1 METIP
6 STARCCISVDGAAE
20 PGARAWFPLAPSL
33 LPDSFQLSSL
43 LLLPFFRL
51 VSCDNS
57 FCHVQFGGAMGMPS
71 CSPLFFPPFHV
82 PSIVASFQERGLNEL
97 SCRGSS
103 RRQLRQM
110 RCDVAPPQTTD
121 RVTSH
126 SDFAS
131 LSSPFSA
138 ETWRHNPRRSSYGR
152 RGKGPSP
159 ASGLESRE

>member
-1 METIP
+1 MLVAFEASKTVERRRVETIP

-20 PGARAWFPLAPSL
+20 PGGPGSPRSLSPPRFLSTL
-33 LPDSFQLSSL
+33 LPPSS
-43 LLLPFFRL
+43 PFLRL

-71 CSPLFFPPFHV
+71 SSLLFFPPFHV
-82 PSIVASFQERGLNEL
+82 PSIVAPFQERELNEL

-110 RCDVAPPQTTD
+110 RCDVGPPQNTD

-138 ETWRHNPRRSSYGR
+138 ETWSDNPRRSSHG
-152 RGKGPSP
+152 
-159 ASGLESRE
+159 

>member
-1 METIP
+1 MLVAFEASKTVERRRVETIP

-20 PGARAWFPLAPSL
+20 PGGPGSPRSLSPPRFLSTLLPPSL
-33 LPDSFQLSSL
+33 
-43 LLLPFFRL
+43 PFLRL

-71 CSPLFFPPFHV
+71 SSLLFFPPFHV
-82 PSIVASFQERGLNEL
+82 PSIVAPFQERELNEL

-110 RCDVAPPQTTD
+110 RWGASTAY
-121 RVTSH
+121 RATSH

-138 ETWRHNPRRSSYGR
+138 ETWRHNPRRSSN
-152 RGKGPSP
+152 S
-159 ASGLESRE
+159 